1 MKRSNY
7 RWWCHFDDD
16 NYVHVIRLSH
26 LLNSYSPD
34 QPVYLG
40 KPSTARPI
48 EIWDQNAPKVKMIGN
63 IMESMT
69 SAFFLF
75 SNSTQLRKNSF
86 EGSHQRDSKH
96 LFRQLK
102 ITTFFFVSEY
112 VSFLVCYWWSRVLH
126 FKNIG
131 FENGTIYCVSI
142 TKMIL
147 FSKKEKKRKYICS
160 YIFMVN
166 QGKISLLFNSC
177 FYNQPFLTIVPF

>member
-1 MKRSNY
+1 MPFYSHINRKHFFFFSKKKKKWFFGMKRSNY

-34 QPVYLG
+34 QPVYIG

-86 EGSHQRDSKH
+86 EGSHHRDSKH

-102 ITTFFFVSEY
+102 ITTY
-112 VSFLVCYWWSRVLH
+112 LFLRFRICLIFGLLLVEQ
-126 FKNIG
+126 G
-131 FENGTIYCVSI
+131 FAFQEHW
-142 TKMIL
+142 L
-147 FSKKEKKRKYICS
+147 
-160 YIFMVN
+160 
-166 QGKISLLFNSC
+166 
-177 FYNQPFLTIVPF
+177 

>member
-86 EGSHQRDSKH
+86 EGSHHQRDSKH

-102 ITTFFFVSEY
+102 MTTFFSTFQNMSH
-112 VSFLVCYWWSRVLH
+112 FWFATGGAGFCISRTLAL
-126 FKNIG
+126 
-131 FENGTIYCVSI
+131 
-142 TKMIL
+142 KMA
-147 FSKKEKKRKYICS
+147 
-160 YIFMVN
+160 
-166 QGKISLLFNSC
+166 
-177 FYNQPFLTIVPF
+177 PFTA